1 MLKNIKMSKTK
12 VIILAI
18 SIIGLVISIGYFVYF
33 VSGVSSTYPP
43 IRKYEYRGSF
53 NQLITG
59 IRNYTLTNADVK
71 FKIADTVG
79 NKDNGYAIYLNIETK
94 TNQDSIE
101 YDLRCEEYN
110 SKGNP
115 NLTIISLVEVCNKT
129 QNMGGYSTKAK
140 GVDGLVNEFELN
152 ILKSLKDN
160 QKIQISPL

>member
-1 MLKNIKMSKTK
+1 MNIKMSKTK

-18 SIIGLVISIGYFVYF
+18 SIIGLIIVIGVFDYF

-43 IRKYEYRGSF
+43 IRKYEYKGSF

-59 IRNYTLTNADVK
+59 IRDYTLSNADVK
-71 FKIADTVG
+71 FKITDTVG

-101 YDLRCEEYN
+101 YDLKCEEYN

-115 NLTIISLVEVCNKT
+115 NLTIISLVEAYNKT
-129 QNMGGYSTKAK
+129 QNIGGYSKKTK
-140 GVDGLVNEFELN
+140 GVDDLVNEFELN
-152 ILKSLKDN
+152 ILKPFNDN
-160 QKIQISPL
+160 QKVHISPL